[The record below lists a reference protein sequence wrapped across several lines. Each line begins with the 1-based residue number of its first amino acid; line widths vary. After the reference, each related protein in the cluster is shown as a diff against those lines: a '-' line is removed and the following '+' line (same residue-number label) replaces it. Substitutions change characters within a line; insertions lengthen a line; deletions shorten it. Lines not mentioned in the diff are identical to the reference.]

1 MNQSVFLKPNE
12 NAQQQTLNKFF
23 KPTKETVGTV
33 TIGYDT
39 NTSRGERGLCDEC
52 GTIHPN
58 PRTEETC
65 N

>member
-39 NTSRGERGLCDEC
+39 NTSRGERGLCDW
-52 GTIHPN
+52 
-58 PRTEETC
+58 
-65 N
+65 